1 MQLETLEQN
10 LRRHVYQLADE
21 IGERNIWHP
30 AALQTAEEYV
40 TSTWREQGYTVDRK
54 AYQERGVPCAN
65 LEITRQGTSREEQ
78 IILIGAHY
86 DSVRGSPG
94 ANDNASGVAVLLE
107 LARLFKPLS
116 HAMTIRF
123 VAFTNEEPPFFFS
136 GRQGSRLYARAA
148 RHHGDDIRL
157 MLALETMGYYSDAPH
172 SQRYPP
178 LFRYFYP
185 HRADFISFV
194 SNFRSR
200 RIMHRLA
207 RAFRHSTDFPL
218 QHIATFA
225 VIPGVA
231 WSDHLSFW
239 IQRYKALMVT
249 DTAFYRYPYYHS
261 AEDTA
266 EKLDYPRL
274 AQVCDGLFRAVS
286 LLADECL

>member
-10 LRRHVYQLADE
+10 LRRHVYHLADE

-30 AALQTAEEYV
+30 DALHVAEEYV
-40 TSTWREQGYTVDRK
+40 TSIWREQGYTVERQ
-54 AYQERGVPCAN
+54 AYQEHGVPCAN
-65 LEITRQGTSREEQ
+65 LEVTRQGTSQEEQ
-78 IILIGAHY
+78 IILLGAHY
-86 DSVRGSPG
+86 DSVQGSPG

-107 LARLFKPLS
+107 LSRLFRTLS
-116 HAMTIRF
+116 PAMTIRF

-136 GRQGSRLYARAA
+136 GRQGSRLYAKAA
-148 RHHGDDIRL
+148 RRRGDDIRL

-185 HRADFISFV
+185 HRADFISLV
-194 SNFRSR
+194 SNFGSR
-200 RIMHRLA
+200 RLMHRLA

-261 AEDTA
+261 AQDTA
-266 EKLDYPRL
+266 EKLDYARL

-286 LLADECL
+286 LLADERL